1 MLNVHPIPA
10 FDDNYIWLLTEP
22 PGREAV
28 VVDPGDA
35 DPVLEHLTA
44 AGLRLRAV
52 LVTHHHGDHV
62 GGLAELAQVFPGLAI
77 IGPRDPRI
85 RALTERVGEGET
97 IQPPGLATRFT
108 VLDVPGHTSTHIAF
122 LGAGALF
129 CGDTLFTGGCGRVFD
144 GTFEQLS
151 ASLRRIADLD
161 PHTQCYCAHEY
172 TLSNLGFARWVE
184 PDSPALLTRIA
195 AAEATRADG
204 LPTVPSSLADELA
217 TNPFLRTGEP
227 LVIAAAERFAGHR
240 LTGHAAVFTA
250 LRRWKDAK
258 YD

>member
-1 MLNVHPIPA
+1 MGTMWAGSPNWPRSFPA
-10 FDDNYIWLLTEP
+10 LPSSAPAT
-22 PGREAV
+22 
-28 VVDPGDA
+28 
-35 DPVLEHLTA
+35 
-44 AGLRLRAV
+44 RASAPSPN
-52 LVTHHHGDHV
+52 GS
-62 GGLAELAQVFPGLAI
+62 A
-77 IGPRDPRI
+77 
-85 RALTERVGEGET
+85 RASRV
-97 IQPPGLATRFT
+97 QPPGLATRFR
-108 VLDVPGHTSTHIAF
+108 VLEVPGHTATHIAF
-122 LGAGALF
+122 LGDGILF

-151 ASLRRIADLD
+151 ASLRRIAGLD

-184 PDSPALLTRIA
+184 PDSPTLLARIKT
-195 AAEATRADG
+195 AEAMRADG

-227 LVIAAAERFAGHR
+227 QVIAAAERFAGHR
-240 LTGHAAVFTA
+240 LTDHAAVFTA